1 MIMSVMIIRK
11 SFKRLEKKSGKKGNL
26 ATYRSWYL
34 NYFTFHESVRVD
46 LNLLNPDAFHS
57 AQITNDTSNHGA

>member
-26 ATYRSWYL
+26 ATYKSWYL
-34 NYFTFHESVRVD
+34 NDFTFHENIHVD
-46 LNLLNPDAFHS
+46 LNYQP
-57 AQITNDTSNHGA
+57 